1 MSKAHKHI
9 ILLFAISFIFITG
22 CKRPIESSTPLPNK
36 GVPYVTKNLERTV
49 KNPDWYGSKIATKLY
64 QKGEK
69 NTFKTS
75 VRIRRDSLIW
85 LSIMKGPIPVAK
97 AMITKDSIKAVVTIN
112 KQYLEKDYD
121 FLKEKFGME
130 LDYYMLQELL
140 LGNPI
145 GYNKRENYKLLK
157 DSSFYLLSTHNKRQL
172 EKALERLPRN
182 EEKQYIMRYWINPST
197 FKTKNMLFNHLSDSS
212 SLEINNISFKQEDE
226 FMLPAEINLEAINP
240 RDTVSI
246 EMNVSKFKINKE
258 LSFPFKINPNY
269 TKIE

>member
-9 ILLFAISFIFITG
+9 ILLITICSVFISS
-22 CKRPIESSTPLPNK
+22 CKRPIESATPLSNK

-49 KNPDWYGSKIATKLY
+49 KNPEWYGSKIATKLY
-64 QKGEK
+64 LKGEK

-75 VRIRRDSLIW
+75 VRIRKDSLIW

-145 GYNKRENYKLLK
+145 GYDKRENYKLLK
-157 DSSFYLLSTHNKRQL
+157 DSSFYLLSTHNKRQI
-172 EKALERLPRN
+172 EKAYERLPRN
-182 EEKQYIMRYWINPST
+182 EEKQYIMRYWIHPST
-197 FKTKNMLFNHLSDSS
+197 FKANKMLFNHLSDSS
-212 SLEINNISFKQEDE
+212 NLEINNISFKQEEDYI
-226 FMLPAEINLEAINP
+226 LPAEIMFEVINP

-246 EMNVSKFKINKE
+246 EMQVSKFKINKS
-258 LSFPFKINPNY
+258 LKFPFKINPNY